1 MTEFLTVAVRNY
13 SLDGRAATDVLRRHR
28 LSEEWELV
36 LSDTAY
42 GDVPI
47 AERRVPMKT
56 DDVHG
61 WFNEAAD
68 QITTLAA

>member
-1 MTEFLTVAVRNY
+1 MAEFSTVAVRNY

-28 LSEEWELV
+28 LSGAWELV
-36 LSDTAY
+36 LSDAAY

-47 AERRVPMKT
+47 AERRVPMKA
-56 DDVHG
+56 DDVHV

-68 QITTLAA
+68 QIISV